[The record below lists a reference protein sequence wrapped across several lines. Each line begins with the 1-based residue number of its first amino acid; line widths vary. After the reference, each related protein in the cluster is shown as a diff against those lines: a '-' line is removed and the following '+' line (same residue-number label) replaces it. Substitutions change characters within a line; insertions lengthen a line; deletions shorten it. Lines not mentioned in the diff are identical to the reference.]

1 MVDLVA
7 RMIRVAQLDAAL
19 YEEVEADRSALRQA
33 ITVVVLSSL
42 AAVRDSGRYCDTRSQ
57 VVLLLDVARRP

>member
-19 YEEVEADRSALRQA
+19 YKEVEADRSALRQA

>member
-1 MVDLVA
+1 MVGLVA
-7 RMIRVAQLDAAL
+7 RMIRAAQLDAAL

-57 VVLLLDVARRP
+57 VVLLYVARRP

>member
-1 MVDLVA
+1 MVGLVA
-7 RMIRVAQLDAAL
+7 RMIRAAQLDAAL

-57 VVLLLDVARRP
+57 VVLLDVARRP